1 MAIRIARPT
10 YRSLCATLIAG
21 AVFAAADAQAQQPTQ
36 PAPRPRPATP
46 APRPQQPAP
55 QQQPQAPAAAPQA
68 QAPAETPKLIYS
80 PWTKLCGKGQEANA
94 KQVCFT
100 GKDAYVEAGLPVIAA
115 VLIEPEGEPKK
126 VLRITVPSP
135 LQLQY
140 GTRLII
146 DQQQPLTAPF
156 FTCFTNGCMADYDG
170 TPDLVTAM
178 KKGQV
183 LTVQAINLAGNAIS
197 LPLPLADF
205 AKANEGP
212 ATDPKKFEEDQKK
225 RAEEM
230 QKRQEEMRKKLEQQ
244 GQQQLQQQQPPAR

>member
-1 MAIRIARPT
+1 
-10 YRSLCATLIAG
+10 
-21 AVFAAADAQAQQPTQ
+21 
-36 PAPRPRPATP
+36 
-46 APRPQQPAP
+46 
-55 QQQPQAPAAAPQA
+55 
-68 QAPAETPKLIYS
+68 
-80 PWTKLCGKGQEANA
+80 
-94 KQVCFT
+94 
-100 GKDAYVEAGLPVIAA
+100 
-115 VLIEPEGEPKK
+115 
-126 VLRITVPSP
+126 
-135 LQLQY
+135 
-140 GTRLII
+140 
-146 DQQQPLTAPF
+146 
-156 FTCFTNGCMADYDG
+156 MADYDG

-178 KKGQV
+178 RKGQV